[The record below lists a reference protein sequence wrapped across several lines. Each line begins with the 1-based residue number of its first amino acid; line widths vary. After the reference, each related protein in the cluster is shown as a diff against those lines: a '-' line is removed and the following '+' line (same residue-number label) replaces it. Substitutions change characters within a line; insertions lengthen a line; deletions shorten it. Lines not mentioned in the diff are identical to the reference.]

1 MSDYGFYT
9 SDVSV
14 SNLEKKSLQIA
25 SKAVIITTSSKFGRR
40 ALTRFA
46 TLDDIDLL
54 VTDEQLSETD
64 EAVMSCAGVEII
76 KVTSP

>member
-14 SNLEKKSLQIA
+14 SNLEKKSLEIA
-25 SKAVIITTSSKFGRR
+25 SKAAVITTGSKFGRR

-46 TLDDIDLL
+46 TLEEIDLL
-54 VTDEQLSETD
+54 VTDSELPDTD
-64 EAVMSCAGVEII
+64 AETLKASGMELIT
-76 KVTSP
+76 VTL